1 MKKITF
7 VAAMAIAAATFT
19 SCGNSSAPKAELK
32 SDVDTLSYTMGV
44 AQSQQLKGYLTQA
57 LGIDSTY
64 LNDFVKGL
72 NEGVNAGDDKKK
84 SAYFA
89 GLQIGQQISQGMIPG
104 MNRQVFGTDSTKTLS
119 TKNFVAGLL
128 TALGGEKALFTTE
141 QAQQMSESLS
151 TSIRAKQFMKNMEAG
166 KKYIAEY
173 AKKEGIQK
181 ISVDRVDSMR
191 KEHFKGDIYYKVV
204 KAGTGA
210 VPTANSKVKFDYEGK
225 TIDGNVF
232 DSSIQRKQPVVM
244 QVTQLVPGFTEAL
257 LHMPV
262 GSEWEVVIPQELAY
276 GENGSSGIEPY
287 STLIF
292 TIKLLGIEK

>member
-1 MKKITF
+1 MKKLTF

-19 SCGNSSAPKAELK
+19 SCGNSAPKASLK
-32 SDVDTLSYTMGV
+32 SDVDTLSYAMGV
-44 AQSQQLKGYLTQA
+44 AQSDQLKSYLIQG

-64 LNDFVKGL
+64 LGDFVKGL

-84 SAYFA
+84 AAYFQ
-89 GLQIGQQISQGMIPG
+89 GLQIGQQISNAMIPG
-104 MNRQVFGTDSTKTLS
+104 MTRQVFGNDSTKTLS
-119 TKNFVAGLL
+119 TKNFVAGVLSS
-128 TALGGEKALFTTE
+128 LGGEKALFSAE
-141 QAQQMSESLS
+141 QAQKLADNLS
-151 TSIRAKQFMKNMEAG
+151 TSIRAKQFVKNVESG
-166 KKYIAEY
+166 KKYVDEF
-173 AKKEGIQK
+173 AKGEGVQK
-181 ISVDRVDSMR
+181 FSVDRVDSMR
-191 KEHFKGDIYYKVV
+191 KEHFKGDVYYKIK

-210 VPTANSKVKFDYEGK
+210 LPTANDKVKFDYEGK

-232 DSSIQRKQPVVM
+232 DSSIKRGQPVVM
-244 QVTQLVPGFTEAL
+244 PVTQLVPGFTEAL

-276 GENGSSGIEPY
+276 GENGTNGIEPY

>member
-1 MKKITF
+1 M
-7 VAAMAIAAATFT
+7 
-19 SCGNSSAPKAELK
+19 
-32 SDVDTLSYTMGV
+32 
-44 AQSQQLKGYLTQA
+44 QQR
-57 LGIDSTY
+57 
-64 LNDFVKGL
+64 DFW
-72 NEGVNAGDDKKK
+72 
-84 SAYFA
+84 
-89 GLQIGQQISQGMIPG
+89 
-104 MNRQVFGTDSTKTLS
+104 RQVFGTDSTKTLS

-225 TIDGNVF
+225 NIDGKVF